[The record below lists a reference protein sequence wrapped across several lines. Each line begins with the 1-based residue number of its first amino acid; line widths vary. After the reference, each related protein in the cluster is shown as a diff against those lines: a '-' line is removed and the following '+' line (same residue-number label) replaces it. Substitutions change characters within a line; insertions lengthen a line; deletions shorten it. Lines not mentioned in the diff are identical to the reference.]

1 MIKTRFHTIAV
12 ATMLAVVTYSLLG
25 AEAAL
30 SAEPVAVVE
39 QTASRLQEKLNG
51 QQQYYAQNADELY
64 ALIDE
69 ILLPNFDI
77 EYAGKL
83 VLGKSHW
90 MAATEEQRTR
100 FVAAFYSFLIKT
112 YAKGILEFDQES
124 LVIVPE
130 ANFSKDG
137 KKALVLT
144 ELIIDGGDNIQVNYS
159 VRQTK
164 DSWKIYDV
172 RIEGVSY
179 IQNYRSQFNAEI
191 TAQGIDAVILRLED
205 EARKAEAVKA
215 IDPGESTESI

>member
-25 AEAAL
+25 AEEVL

-39 QTASRLQEKLNG
+39 QTALRLQEKLNG
-51 QQQYYAQNADELY
+51 QQQYYAQNAAELY

-100 FVAAFYSFLIKT
+100 FVAAFYSFLITT

-205 EARKAEAVKA
+205 EAKKAEAVQA
-215 IDPGESTESI
+215 IDTGESTESI

>member
-12 ATMLAVVTYSLLG
+12 ATMLAVVMYSLLG

-51 QQQYYAQNADELY
+51 QQQYYAQNVDELY

-100 FVAAFYSFLIKT
+100 FVAAFYSFLITT

-205 EARKAEAVKA
+205 EAKKAEAVQA
-215 IDPGESTESI
+215 IDTGESTESI

>member
-12 ATMLAVVTYSLLG
+12 ATMLAVVTYSLPG
-25 AEAAL
+25 AEEVL

-64 ALIDE
+64 ARIDE
-69 ILLPNFDI
+69 SLLPNFDI

-130 ANFSKDG
+130 ANFSKNG

-144 ELIIDGGDNIQVNYS
+144 ELIIDGGATIQVNYS

-205 EARKAEAVKA
+205 EAKKAEAEKA
-215 IDPGESTESI
+215 IDTGELTESI

>member
-25 AEAAL
+25 AEEVL

-39 QTASRLQEKLNG
+39 QTALRLQEKLNG

-205 EARKAEAVKA
+205 EAKKTEAVQA
-215 IDPGESTESI
+215 IDTGELTESI

>member
-12 ATMLAVVTYSLLG
+12 ATMLAVVTYSLPG

-100 FVAAFYSFLIKT
+100 FVAAFYSFLITT

-159 VRQTK
+159 VRQNK

-205 EARKAEAVKA
+205 EAKKAEAVQA
-215 IDPGESTESI
+215 IDTGESTESI